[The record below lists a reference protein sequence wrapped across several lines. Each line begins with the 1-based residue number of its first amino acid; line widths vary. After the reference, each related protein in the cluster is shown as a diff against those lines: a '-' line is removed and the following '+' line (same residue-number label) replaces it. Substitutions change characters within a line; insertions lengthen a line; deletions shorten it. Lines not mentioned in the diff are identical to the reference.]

1 MPAVRK
7 ARMQATEIA
16 RERDAL
22 TQQVDGLRRD
32 VTNSRQEAQSV
43 RQSIVE
49 EKQSLESRLNEERR
63 AKERARADLD
73 ARMVELTKRKSKFA
87 CL

>member
-1 MPAVRK
+1 MPVVRK

-16 RERDAL
+16 RERDSL